1 MGVVDVCPQKQI
13 DITTASQKIGCKND
27 PYGNNR
33 YMCLPKEDKSSLV
46 EFCYDGN
53 MGIEEPGK

>member
-1 MGVVDVCPQKQI
+1 MGVVDVCPPKQI
-13 DITTASQKIGCKND
+13 DIGCKND
-27 PYGNNR
+27 TYGNNR

-46 EFCYDGN
+46 EFCYEGN